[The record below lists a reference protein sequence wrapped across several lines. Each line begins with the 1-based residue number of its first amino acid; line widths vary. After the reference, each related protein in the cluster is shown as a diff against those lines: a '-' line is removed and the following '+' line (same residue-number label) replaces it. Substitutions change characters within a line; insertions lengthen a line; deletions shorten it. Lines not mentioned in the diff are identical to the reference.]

1 MTQMG
6 KLPPAKSPG
15 FEVNLRQIPIAAI
28 LPVKPVPTTLTK
40 TRKYAQIAAS
50 IREVGLI
57 EPPVISRIAG
67 QEGAFILLDG
77 HVRLHVLKEM
87 GEESVTCLMATDDES
102 FTYNKRIS
110 RLATI
115 QEHKMILRAVERG
128 VPEARIA
135 AALNVNVELIRQK
148 RTLLNGICPEAA
160 ELLKAKHCPINSFRS
175 LRKMKPLRQ
184 IQAAELMIAANNYT
198 VPYVQAIL
206 AATDPT
212 DLVDPSSRKETPGVS
227 REQADRMRAEMTNL
241 QKNIKLI
248 EGNLGTDHL
257 RLVVAG
263 RYVARLLQ
271 NERLARYLDKN
282 HGEILSEFRQI
293 VAGLAPPMAPPE
305 VPGPRDD
312 GRPADL
318 GND

>member
-1 MTQMG
+1 MTQTG
-6 KLPPAKSPG
+6 KMPPPKSPG
-15 FEVNLRQIPIAAI
+15 FEANLRTIQIDAI
-28 LPVKPVPTTLTK
+28 LPVKQLSATVPK
-40 TRKYAQIAAS
+40 SQKYGQIAAS

-57 EPPVISRIAG
+57 EPPVVARAAG
-67 QEGAFILLDG
+67 QEGSFILLDG
-77 HVRLHVLKEM
+77 HVRLHVLKEI
-87 GEESVTCLMATDDES
+87 GETTVTCLVATDDES

-128 VPEARIA
+128 VSEARIA
-135 AALNVNVELIRQK
+135 AALNVNIALIRQK

-160 ELLKAKHCPINSFRS
+160 ELLKARHCPINSFRS

-206 AATDPT
+206 AASDAA
-212 DLVDPSSRKETPGVS
+212 DLVAPAAKKTAAGVT
-227 REQADRMRAEMTNL
+227 REQAERMKAEMANL

-248 EGNLGTDHL
+248 EGTLGPDHL

-263 RYVARLLQ
+263 RYVERLLQ
-271 NERLARYLDKN
+271 NDRLARYLDKN
-282 HGEILSEFRQI
+282 HVEILGEFRQI
-293 VAGLAPPMAPPE
+293 VAGLAQPVSSTKA
-305 VPGPRDD
+305 GSNKD
-312 GRPADL
+312 A
-318 GND
+318 

>member
-1 MTQMG
+1 MTQIG
-6 KLPPAKSPG
+6 KLPPPKSPG
-15 FEVNLRQIPIAAI
+15 FEANLLTIPINAI
-28 LPVKPVPTTLTK
+28 LPVKQLPVTVTK
-40 TRKYAQIAAS
+40 SQKYGQIAAS

-57 EPPVISRIAG
+57 EPPVVARAAG
-67 QEGAFILLDG
+67 QDGSFILLDG

-87 GEESVTCLMATDDES
+87 GETTVTCLVATDDES

-128 VPEARIA
+128 VSEARIA
-135 AALNVNVELIRQK
+135 AALNVNIALIRQK

-160 ELLKAKHCPINSFRS
+160 ELLKARHCPINSFRS

-198 VPYVQAIL
+198 VPYVEAIL
-206 AATDPT
+206 AASDAT
-212 DLVDPSSRKETPGVS
+212 DLVDPAAKKTPAGVT
-227 REQADRMRAEMTNL
+227 REQAERMKAEMANL

-248 EGNLGTDHL
+248 EGTLGPDHL

-263 RYVARLLQ
+263 RYVERLLQ
-271 NERLARYLDKN
+271 NDRLARYLDKN

-293 VAGLAPPMAPPE
+293 VAGLAQPAPTTE
-305 VPGPRDD
+305 VRSSE
-312 GRPADL
+312 AD
-318 GND
+318 

>member
-1 MTQMG
+1 MTHMG
-6 KLPPAKSPG
+6 KMPSPKSPG
-15 FEVNLRQIPIAAI
+15 FEANLRQVPIAAI
-28 LPVKPVPTTLTK
+28 LPVKQLPTTVPK
-40 TRKYAQIAAS
+40 SQKYGQIAAS

-57 EPPVISRIAG
+57 EPPVVARATG
-67 QEGAFILLDG
+67 QDGSFILLDG

-87 GEESVTCLMATDDES
+87 GETTVTCLVATDDES

-128 VPEARIA
+128 VSEARIA
-135 AALNVNVELIRQK
+135 AALNVDVALIRRK

-160 ELLKAKHCPINSFRS
+160 ELLKARHCPINSFRS

-198 VPYVQAIL
+198 VPYVEAIL
-206 AATDPT
+206 AATDPA
-212 DLVDPSSRKETPGVS
+212 DLVDPASKKETPGVS
-227 REQADRMRAEMTNL
+227 REQAERMKAEMANL

-248 EGNLGTDHL
+248 EGSLGPDHL

-263 RYVARLLQ
+263 RYVERLIQ
-271 NERLARYLDKN
+271 NDRLARYLERN
-282 HGEILSEFRQI
+282 HSEIVGEFRQI
-293 VAGLAPPMAPPE
+293 VAGLTQPAPTTE
-305 VPGPRDD
+305 SRSSESE
-312 GRPADL
+312 
-318 GND
+318 

>member
-1 MTQMG
+1 MTHMG
-6 KLPPAKSPG
+6 KMPPPKNPG
-15 FEVNLRQIPIAAI
+15 FEANLRTILIDAI
-28 LPVKPVPTTLTK
+28 LPVKQLLVTVTK
-40 TRKYAQIAAS
+40 SQKYGQIAAS

-57 EPPVISRIAG
+57 EPPVVARAAG
-67 QEGAFILLDG
+67 QDGSFILLDG

-87 GEESVTCLMATDDES
+87 GETTVTCLVATDDES

-128 VPEARIA
+128 VSEARIA
-135 AALNVNVELIRQK
+135 AALNVNIALIRQK

-160 ELLKAKHCPINSFRS
+160 ELLKARHCPINSFRS

-198 VPYVQAIL
+198 VPYVEAIL
-206 AATDPT
+206 AASDAT
-212 DLVDPSSRKETPGVS
+212 DLVDPAAKKPPAGVT
-227 REQADRMRAEMTNL
+227 REQAERMKAEMANL

-248 EGNLGTDHL
+248 EGTLGPDHL

-263 RYVARLLQ
+263 RYVERLLQ
-271 NERLARYLDKN
+271 NDRLARYLDKN
-282 HGEILSEFRQI
+282 HGEILGEFRQI
-293 VAGLAPPMAPPE
+293 VAGL
-305 VPGPRDD
+305 VQ
-312 GRPADL
+312 PASTTEARRIETE
-318 GND
+318 